1 MKKASLMII
10 AAAVCWGAIP
20 IFYHSMSANGLT
32 RMQTI
37 TVRFTLSALG
47 YVCYLLVRDPSKLR
61 IKRPAHLLYFVGT
74 GVCSLAF
81 FNFCYITCIGRAGVA
96 CAALLLYTA
105 PVFVLVMSALLFH
118 ERITARGLAALL
130 LTVVGCAG
138 VAGVFS
144 GGAALAPSAL
154 LWGLGAGFGYALYSI
169 FGKYALRHYC
179 PETIT
184 AYTAVFAAAATLP
197 LAEPAKL
204 MRLAGQPAVLASGLG
219 CALLC
224 TVLAYLLYTAGL
236 SGVPAGRAAVLSTAE
251 PVVATVL
258 GAVLLGERVTWD
270 KLLGIVLVLGA
281 IVVLSVQRPAGKTA
295 RQARE

>member
-1 MKKASLMII
+1 MKKASLMIV

-20 IFYHSMSANGLT
+20 IFYHGMSASGLT
-32 RMQTI
+32 RLQTI

-81 FNFCYITCIGRAGVA
+81 FNFCYITCISRAGVA

-118 ERITARGLAALL
+118 ERISTRGLIALL
-130 LTVVGCAG
+130 LTVAGCAG

-144 GGAALAPSAL
+144 GGVSVAPSAL
-154 LWGLGAGFGYALYSI
+154 LWGLGSGFGYALYSI
-169 FGKYALRHYC
+169 FGKFALRHYS

-197 LAEPAKL
+197 LAEPLQLA
-204 MRLAGQPAVLASGLG
+204 RLACRPAVLASGLG
-219 CALLC
+219 CALIC

-236 SGVPAGRAAVLSTAE
+236 SGVPAGRASVLSTAE

-258 GAVLLGERVTWD
+258 GAVLLHEAVTWD
-270 KLLGIVLVLGA
+270 KLLGIALVLGA
-281 IVVLSVQRPAGKTA
+281 IIVLSLQRPTETAG
-295 RQARE
+295 RQRME